1 MTNRDAQYVID
12 AIDRY
17 RAANNPPKV
26 FFGDRIP
33 QDTLDNAIATFAQ
46 LAAEEK
52 ALLLVP
58 ATSSG
63 KAGFLFTDQALYFG
77 EALGSEP
84 MRMPWDEI
92 TAVRRERKWLQ
103 IESRNCEIKWD
114 LSATLLWERSRSA
127 IADVVAG
134 VLEMVLHDQSAS
146 EEVGR
151 AVVVEVAEDATVDW
165 PKVVWFHA
173 PVILIGGCL
182 ILPILYLVLANW
194 GAFGDASY
202 RLSAKGSDRMFL
214 GLLSIAPVVYA
225 FGTSLRFSIGRFIG
239 AVVLLGFLQVTVAL
253 RSAVLG
259 GAALPISLGG
269 GFVGIVLAYALG
281 HGGLKV
287 RTLLGAASMRRLVW
301 IAGIV
306 IVVSIATLVARDNV
320 RRMQYEAENKARQE
334 AETALRNEY
343 WAALFNTLQEAGSS
357 VDTATKR
364 NALHGQATLY
374 WQLTEQIE
382 LSISQWPCVTI
393 AFESGDDRLPYI
405 DQLLADRE
413 RVEARLGPD
422 LKWSEPEKQRVY
434 AGGGVSEREVS
445 NLPRYWNNGKVWN
458 CLDAGEDSNSA
469 YKDQADWPRQH
480 AWIADQVDGF
490 VSILMTKASAPRAT
504 PTPTERPVVRQ
515 ASDPLEQQHTDA
527 EMQLAAVTQTC
538 FDLDKAIAGLEAR
551 LVSLESELA
560 DRAEQMSE
568 VQRMANIEALRADRA
583 SLSDVVLD
591 RAECE
596 ARRVNLKAHVE
607 SLGSE

>member
-1 MTNRDAQYVID
+1 MKNRDAQDVID

-17 RAANNPPKV
+17 RTAHNPPKV

-33 QDTLDNAIATFAQ
+33 QQTLDNAVATFAQ

-58 ATSSG
+58 ATASG

-77 EALGSEP
+77 EALGSKP
-84 MRMPWDEI
+84 RRLPWDEV

-114 LSATLLWERSRSA
+114 LSGTLLWERSRSA
-127 IADVVAG
+127 IADVVVG
-134 VLEMVLHDQSAS
+134 VLETVLHDQSAS
-146 EEVGR
+146 EEIGH
-151 AVVVEVAEDATVDW
+151 AVVVDVAADATVDW
-165 PKVVWFHA
+165 PKVLWFHV

-202 RLSAKGSDRMFL
+202 RLSAKGSDRVFL
-214 GLLSIAPVVYA
+214 GLLSMAPVVYA

-287 RTLLGAASMRRLVW
+287 RTLLRAPSMRRLVW
-301 IAGIV
+301 IAGVV
-306 IVVSIATLVARDNV
+306 IVVSIATLIVRDYV
-320 RRMQYEAENKARQE
+320 RRMQFEAENKARQE
-334 AETALRNEY
+334 AEAALRNEY
-343 WAALFNTLQEAGSS
+343 WAALFNTLEEVGSS
-357 VDTATKR
+357 VDTVTKR
-364 NALHGQATLY
+364 SSLHGQAEVY
-374 WQLTEQIE
+374 WQLTKQIE

-393 AFESGDDRLPYI
+393 AFESGDKRLPYI

-413 RVEARLGPD
+413 RVEARLGPN
-422 LKWSEPEKQRVY
+422 LRWSEPEKQRVY

-458 CLDAGEDSNSA
+458 CLDAGADSNSA

-490 VSILMTKASAPRAT
+490 VGFLMVKASAPSVS
-504 PTPTERPVVRQ
+504 PTPAARPAGRQ
-515 ASDPLEQQHTDA
+515 ASDPLEQQRIDA
-527 EMQLAAVTQTC
+527 EMQLAAVTRTC
-538 FDLDKAIAGLEAR
+538 FDLDTAIASLEAR
-551 LVSLESELA
+551 LVSLESEWA

-568 VQRMANIEALRADRA
+568 IQRMANIEALRADRT
-583 SLSDVVLD
+583 SLSDVVSD

-596 ARRVNLKAHVE
+596 ARRVNLKAYVE
-607 SLGSE
+607 SLNSE